1 MFSIFLL
8 VAPGVLEYNASGRHT
23 MATRCLRHRGSGAS
37 RVWRGRQMRN
47 AVITILAVIIAVIG
61 WWSLAELTGQ
71 IMADAPGA
79 QPFFFALLFAAVTAT
94 LVPPA
99 AFLNRRFAP
108 DAVARD
114 PYRFIR
120 HSAWGGI
127 CVATWAWLQTQ
138 RAFNLGFALLTVL
151 IFIAVEFLIA
161 RLRSDS
167 QSTPET

>member
-1 MFSIFLL
+1 
-8 VAPGVLEYNASGRHT
+8 
-23 MATRCLRHRGSGAS
+23 
-37 RVWRGRQMRN
+37 MRN
-47 AVITILAVIIAVIG
+47 AVITTLAVVTAVIG
-61 WWSLAELTGQ
+61 WWGLAELTGQ
-71 IMADAPGA
+71 ITPYEPGA
-79 QPFFFALLFAAVTAT
+79 QPFFFALLFLAVTAT

-108 DAVARD
+108 DTVAQD

-127 CVATWAWLQTQ
+127 CVTVWAWL
-138 RAFNLGFALLTVL
+138 RSLDAFNLGFALLTIL

-167 QSTPET
+167 QQDTPKT

>member
-1 MFSIFLL
+1 
-8 VAPGVLEYNASGRHT
+8 
-23 MATRCLRHRGSGAS
+23 
-37 RVWRGRQMRN
+37 MRN
-47 AVITILAVIIAVIG
+47 AVITTLAVITAVIG

-71 IMADAPGA
+71 IAADEPGA
-79 QPFFFALLFAAVTAT
+79 QAFFFALLFLAVTAT
-94 LVPPA
+94 LIPPA

-108 DAVARD
+108 DAVAQD
-114 PYRFIR
+114 PFRFIR

-127 CVATWAWLQTQ
+127 CVAAWAWLQTQ

-167 QSTPET
+167 QQGTPKA